1 MSEKDDD
8 STSRFANLGLTED
21 EFDEFYGNDVRA
33 GKWCRINHVA
43 KSKLNAPGVYM
54 IRTPSHDLVW
64 NGRTIKGIAKRAWQH
79 IHSQSESNLN
89 VRLRES
95 SNFPQYNDDNPEFLK
110 KDLEYF
116 EMYFTKVMNKEEQ
129 KNVEKHMMEMV
140 RLLHAELLLN
150 KLP

>member
-1 MSEKDDD
+1 MSKNYDK
-8 STSRFANLGLTED
+8 TSRFANLGLTQD
-21 EFDEFYGNDVRA
+21 ELDEKYGKNATA
-33 GKWCRINHVA
+33 GKWCRLNCVA
-43 KSKLNAPGVYM
+43 KSKLNTPGVYT
-54 IRTPSHDLVW
+54 IRRRTHDLVLI
-64 NGRTIKGIAKRAWQH
+64 GRTLEGIAQRARQH

-89 VRLRES
+89 VMLCES
-95 SNFPQYNDDNPEFLK
+95 RKFPEYNDDNPEFLK

-129 KNVEKHMMEMV
+129 KNVEKHMTEMA

>member
-1 MSEKDDD
+1 MSKNYDK
-8 STSRFANLGLTED
+8 TSRFVNLGLTQD
-21 EFDEFYGNDVRA
+21 ELDEKYGKNATA
-33 GKWCRINHVA
+33 GKWCRLNCVA
-43 KSKLNAPGVYM
+43 KSKLNTPGVYT
-54 IRTPSHDLVW
+54 IRRRTHDLVLI
-64 NGRTIKGIAKRAWQH
+64 GRTLEGIAQRARQH

-89 VRLRES
+89 VMLCES
-95 SNFPQYNDDNPEFLK
+95 RKFPEYNDDNPEFLK

-129 KNVEKHMMEMV
+129 KNVEKHMMEMA

>member
-8 STSRFANLGLTED
+8 DRFGNLGLTQD
-21 EFDEFYGNDVRA
+21 EFDELDGKDIRA
-33 GKWCRINHVA
+33 GKWCRINRVA
-43 KSKLNAPGVYM
+43 KSKLNTPGVYM

-64 NGRTIKGIAKRAWQH
+64 NGRTVVGIAKRAWQH

-129 KNVEKHMMEMV
+129 KNVEKHMMEMA

>member
-43 KSKLNAPGVYM
+43 KSKLNTPGVYT
-54 IRTPSHDLVW
+54 IRRRTHDLVLI
-64 NGRTIKGIAKRAWQH
+64 GRTLEGIAQRARQH

-116 EMYFTKVMNKEEQ
+116 ELWFTKVMNKEEQ
-129 KNVEKHMMEMV
+129 KNVEKHMMEMA